1 MKLFPCHAV
10 ALFFSFVAALPGAED
25 PQLKEATDFNGPWTQ
40 GAFDSM
46 GSPAAGTWTDAADRT
61 ADGVDAVV
69 GKLAGFSVVESWADT
84 TVTGPAVLYFS
95 YRVTNF
101 TGSYAGA
108 FSVLVGETERSLS
121 ASTGHANVDT
131 GWKEDS
137 VAVPAGTH
145 HVRWKL
151 AYFRGASPVSAYL
164 DQVWTDGDPRPRLT
178 SLPLQNGALGAA
190 YSWTV
195 PVSSTTTG
203 LSASGLPPG
212 LTVNPATF
220 EISGTPSTPGTYQ
233 VALTASNTVGRHVG
247 NMVFEIAPGSTGLAD
262 ALDAPSLSF
271 SQPGGATVW
280 QGVTGLGQDGVDCAR
295 ASLVTTP
302 GGAGH
307 RLNTT
312 LNGPGTLSFWYRNDE
327 RSTPGDRSII
337 SLYVGSSSSPSQ
349 PLQQLEATAWTR
361 VSVPVP
367 AGPQT
372 VAWEAWRLVGTGP
385 TAPVFYA
392 YLDGVQF
399 TPSTI
404 PPQPTFAAWTSAW
417 GVADQSLTSDLDGDG
432 LALLMEYATGGSP
445 FQPNPELLPTV
456 SIVDGYFTLN
466 FIKASSPT
474 DLIYFAQGTRD
485 LIPNSWSSST
495 VDVVDEDGSHILAR
509 CKKPVVGEPIFHMR
523 IRVLLAP

>member
-1 MKLFPCHAV
+1 MGNAV
-10 ALFFSFVAALPGAED
+10 
-25 PQLKEATDFNGPWTQ
+25 
-40 GAFDSM
+40 
-46 GSPAAGTWTDAADRT
+46 AGTWTDAPGMT
-61 ADGVDAVV
+61 ADGVDAAVA
-69 GKLAGFSVVESWADT
+69 KLTGLGAVESWAET
-84 TVTGPAVLYFS
+84 TVTGPAVLYFT

-101 TGSYAGA
+101 TGNYSGG
-108 FSVLVGETERSLS
+108 FSVMVGESERSLS
-121 ASTGHANVDT
+121 TSTGHANVDT
-131 GWKEDS
+131 GWKEGS
-137 VAVPAGTH
+137 VVMPAGTH
-145 HVRWKL
+145 TVRWKL
-151 AYFRGASPVSAYL
+151 AYLRGASPVSAYL
-164 DQVWTDGDPRPRLT
+164 DQVWTDSDPRPRLT
-178 SLPLQNGALGAA
+178 SLPLQQGSLGSA

-195 PVSSTTTG
+195 PVSSSTTG

-212 LTVNPATF
+212 LSVNSETF

-233 VALTASNTVGRHVG
+233 VGLTASNPAGQHVG
-247 NMVFEIAPGSTGLAD
+247 HVDFEIAPGSTGLAD
-262 ALDAPSLSF
+262 ALDAPTLNF
-271 SQPGGATVW
+271 TQPGGATVW

-295 ASLVTTP
+295 ASLAPTAG
-302 GGAGH
+302 GGAH
-307 RLNTT
+307 RLSTT

-327 RSTPGDRSII
+327 RNTPGDRSII

-349 PLQQLEATAWTR
+349 PLQQLEATTWTQ

-372 VAWEAWRLVGTGP
+372 VSWEALRLVGLGP
-385 TAPVFYA
+385 TAPLFYS

-399 TPSTI
+399 TPTTI

-456 SIVDGYFTLN
+456 SIVDGHFTMN

-485 LIPNSWSSST
+485 LVPNSWSAST
-495 VDVVDEDGSHILAR
+495 VDVIDEDGSHILAR
-509 CKKPVVGEPIFHMR
+509 CKKPVSAEPIFHMR
-523 IRVLLAP
+523 VRVLLAP